1 MINEKDSELFRKIGE
16 KINCT
21 DVVNQNA
28 NIDEHSFGGRLGEAT
43 SIIMK
48 QYALNFCMSKKTRDN
63 HLNNEIYIHDLDHY
77 AIGDHNC
84 LSIPIDRLLEKGFTT
99 KQTDIRPANSISTA
113 MQLVAVIFQ
122 CQSLNQFGGVSATHL
137 DWSMIPYVRKSFA
150 KHYKDGLKYIERID
164 DIDYEIVDMLDN
176 AKDWSIDDSEYV
188 AYNKN
193 AYDYAIDMLKK
204 ETYQACEGL
213 FHNLNSLQ
221 SRSGCQLPFSS
232 INFGTCT
239 KPEGRLVIKA
249 LLDTSIKGIG
259 KFHRTPI
266 FPCSIFQLM
275 KGVNEREGDPN
286 YDLFKLALQSTA
298 QRLYPNYANCDWSGN
313 AGYDKDD
320 PSTYFSTINKTVA

>member
-48 QYALNFCMSKKTRDN
+48 QYALNFCMSEKTRNN

-84 LSIPIDRLLEKGFTT
+84 LSIPIDHLLAEGFTT

-150 KHYKDGLKYIERID
+150 KHYKDGLKYIG
-164 DIDYEIVDMLDN
+164 
-176 AKDWSIDDSEYV
+176 K
-188 AYNKN
+188 AYL
-193 AYDYAIDMLKK
+193 I
-204 ETYQACEGL
+204 
-213 FHNLNSLQ
+213 
-221 SRSGCQLPFSS
+221 R
-232 INFGTCT
+232 
-239 KPEGRLVIKA
+239 R
-249 LLDTSIKGIG
+249 
-259 KFHRTPI
+259 
-266 FPCSIFQLM
+266 
-275 KGVNEREGDPN
+275 
-286 YDLFKLALQSTA
+286 DL
-298 QRLYPNYANCDWSGN
+298 
-313 AGYDKDD
+313 
-320 PSTYFSTINKTVA
+320 